1 MSDNAPSDGTEMK
14 LIEVLKKTNTI
25 LAFILLVTALFLAG
39 YLMMRLRKPLTVVHV
54 AVDSLRVGKKKQ

>member
-1 MSDNAPSDGTEMK
+1 MK